1 MVNNNEESDYED
13 MMTPTDDE
21 GATSLNHTQ
30 KIPISMIKAKDK
42 ASVSIAHSSIFQA
55 VVLLNRDG
63 GLLLRLIMKYLNS
76 NSNRYYYS
84 IHH

>member
-42 ASVSIAHSSIFQA
+42 ASVSIAHGSAFQA
-55 VVLLNRDG
+55 VILLIRNG
-63 GLLLRLIMKYLNS
+63 ELLLRLIMKYLNS
-76 NSNRYYYS
+76 SSNRYYCS
-84 IHH
+84 IYH